1 MEFSTVALL
10 LLLLLVLALAYA
22 NGTNDVSKAI
32 ATLVG
37 SGVTDY
43 RTAILW
49 GTIWTTVGA
58 AVSGIVAGAMLNTF
72 STGLIQPGIAAPPAL
87 AGAVLFG
94 AIAWVLV
101 ASRTGLPVSTT
112 HALTGALVGAGLVA
126 IGSDGLTWSAITQ
139 KIALPLLLSPVL
151 ALSLSLVLHPV
162 IRFIAGRWEGT
173 CLCVMPES
181 RALVTIDER
190 GNTRTLFQASALG
203 EPVVAVP
210 SQCDRA
216 GLRGVTIGL
225 DTIHWISSGLT
236 SLARGINDAPKIL
249 AMLLLGGALASWP
262 SEIMKVA
269 AFAGAALAMG
279 LGSFIGGYRVTE
291 VLAEKVTRMDHVE
304 GLSANVTTSAL
315 VLVTATMGLPV
326 STTHV
331 SSSAI
336 IGIGILKGLKA
347 VRWTT
352 VRDMVLAWVVTL
364 PVAGIL
370 SALAYLAF
378 TRFLH

>member
-1 MEFSTVALL
+1 MEFSTVA

-370 SALAYLAF
+370 SALAYLILS
-378 TRFLH
+378 RLP

>member
-1 MEFSTVALL
+1 MELSLF
-10 LLLLLVLALAYA
+10 LLVLALAYA

-370 SALAYLAF
+370 SALAYLALS
-378 TRFLH
+378 RLL

>member
-1 MEFSTVALL
+1 MELSLF
-10 LLLLLVLALAYA
+10 LLVLALAYA

-249 AMLLLGGALASWP
+249 AMLLLGGALACWP